1 MLALA
6 GVKAI
11 SILSLMVVVAL
22 AGVSPVYGTSLTVSP
37 SSGCAGTI
45 VTIEY
50 SFPSGSDVDVSSIFL
65 KYPNL
70 FEPFQCSVRIL
81 DDTVE
86 GRCEPRVSASA
97 CSGRYAFTAIEDGQV
112 VATAYF
118 TVPSTCPGVQP
129 CPVGA
134 AVGGCVQPVNSFALL
149 SPWIAVIG
157 VAGCIGTVVVFA
169 KKRRTVDS

>member
-6 GVKAI
+6 GASPVFGAD
-11 SILSLMVVVAL
+11 
-22 AGVSPVYGTSLTVSP
+22 GVSLVITPT
-37 SSGCAGTI
+37 SGCAGTI

-50 SFPSGSDVDVSSIFL
+50 SFPSGSHVDVSSIFL

-70 FEPFQCSVRIL
+70 FEPFECGIGTTDGVI
-81 DDTVE
+81 E

-129 CPVGA
+129 CPFEA

-149 SPWIAVIG
+149 SPWLAAIG
-157 VAGCIGTVVVFA
+157 IVGCIGTAAVLA
-169 KKRRTVDS
+169 KKRRS